1 MTLRWNL
8 VALLVL
14 AARLLSAQDT
24 SRVVPDDGWPDLSKF
39 FDKPYGFIPVLAPI
53 TEPAVG
59 YGAAGA
65 LIFLD
70 KRKDG
75 IVDMRHPSITGVGG
89 FATEDG
95 SWGAFGG
102 FSRYA
107 FNNKLKWR
115 GAGAYLNLFLDFY
128 GLSEASPLNDAPIS
142 YELTGYG
149 GMLGGAYALGKSRL
163 WAGLDYVL
171 GHSEVDVTSPAPVPP
186 EIGEFNASATLAALR
201 PSVLYDSRSN
211 VFSPIYGLYAEA
223 SASVFDNA
231 WGSDVEFTR
240 GGLIVLGFL
249 PLGRNLYFGIK
260 GEGSASTDDTPFYL
274 KPYVTL
280 RGVTSQRIQ
289 GEQVADTEGEIRWQF
304 WKRLSAVG
312 FLGVGGA
319 WSKTE
324 GQDQSSS
331 VVSGGT
337 GIRYEIA
344 RKYGIH
350 MGLDV
355 GFGPD
360 DPILYV
366 TFGHA
371 WSRP

>member
-1 MTLRWNL
+1 
-8 VALLVL
+8 
-14 AARLLSAQDT
+14 
-24 SRVVPDDGWPDLSKF
+24 
-39 FDKPYGFIPVLAPI
+39 
-53 TEPAVG
+53 VG

-70 KRKDG
+70 KRRDG
-75 IVDMRHPSITGVGG
+75 LVDMRHPSITGAGG

-107 FNNKLKWR
+107 FSNKLKWR

-128 GLSEASPLNDAPIS
+128 GLSDDSPLNENPIS
-142 YELTGYG
+142 YEVKGYG
-149 GMLGGAYALGKSRL
+149 GMIGGVYALGTSRL
-163 WAGLDYVL
+163 WAGVDYVL
-171 GHSEVDVTSPAPVPP
+171 GHTDVDVTLPAPVPP
-186 EIGEFNASATLAALR
+186 EVGTFKANATLAALR
-201 PSVLYDSRSN
+201 PSILYDSRSN
-211 VFSPIYGLYAEA
+211 VFSPITGLYAEA
-223 SASVFDNA
+223 SASVFDQA

-240 GGLIVLGFL
+240 GSVIVLGFL
-249 PLGRNLYFGIK
+249 PLGRNLHLGIK
-260 GEGSASTDDTPFYL
+260 GEGSASSDDTPFYL

-280 RGVTSQRIQ
+280 RGVTAQRIQ

-304 WKRLSAVG
+304 WKRISAVG

-324 GQDQSSS
+324 GQGANSA

-337 GIRYEIA
+337 GVRYEIA

-350 MGLDV
+350 MGFDV

-371 WSRP
+371 WARP

>member
-1 MTLRWNL
+1 MIL
-8 VALLVL
+8 ALLAL
-14 AARLLSAQDT
+14 GARPLGAQDT
-24 SRVVPDDGWPDLSKF
+24 TKVPSDDGWPDISKF
-39 FDKPYGFIPVLAPI
+39 LDKPYGFIPVLAPI

-65 LIFLD
+65 LIFID
-70 KRKDG
+70 KRKDR

-128 GLSEASPLNDAPIS
+128 GLSEDSPLNDAPIS

-149 GMLGGAYALGKSRL
+149 GMLGGVYALGTSGL
-163 WAGLDYVL
+163 WAGVDYVL
-171 GHSEVDVTSPAPVPP
+171 GHSEVDVTLPAPVPP
-186 EIGEFNASATLAALR
+186 EMGAFNASATLAALR

-211 VFSPIYGLYAEA
+211 VFSPIHGLYAEA
-223 SASVFDNA
+223 SASVFNKA
-231 WGSDVEFTR
+231 WGSDAEFTR
-240 GGLIVLGFL
+240 GALIVLGFL
-249 PLGRNLYFGIK
+249 PLGRNLYFSIK

-304 WKRLSAVG
+304 WKRISAVG
-312 FLGVGGA
+312 FLGAGGA
-319 WSKTE
+319 WSNTE

-371 WSRP
+371 WARP